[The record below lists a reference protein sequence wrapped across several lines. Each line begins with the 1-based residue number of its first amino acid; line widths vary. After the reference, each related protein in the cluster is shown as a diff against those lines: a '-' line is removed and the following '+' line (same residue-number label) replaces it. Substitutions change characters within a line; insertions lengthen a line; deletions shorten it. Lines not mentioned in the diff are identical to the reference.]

1 MKPNSNDVKADR
13 EATMKSLT
21 ATATVGSPD
30 EVDLVGLYLREIGRY
45 PLLEPQE
52 ELSLAQACKQGDL
65 AAKERLVTSNLRLVV
80 YAAREYTARGSLSF
94 PDLVQEGNLG
104 LLRAV
109 QKFDPSR
116 GFRFSTY
123 AMWWI
128 HQAIR
133 RVLAKEG
140 RTVRLPLSV
149 IHLARKIDD
158 IEQQLLDERGVPPT
172 DEKVAQALDITLKR
186 LLQVKMAL
194 QSAVSLEESPGNGTD
209 TKDLNDVLSEAD
221 VVSPEN
227 EAFRQLWWEALER
240 ELPRLS
246 PRQHQVFRLRY
257 GLEDGTAHT
266 LAAIGEKLGISRERA
281 RQLKKQAIEKLRRSA
296 PLQQLAQQIHST

>member
-1 MKPNSNDVKADR
+1 MKPNSNDVKGSR

-21 ATATVGSPD
+21 ATATAVQPD
-30 EVDLVGLYLREIGRY
+30 DVDLVGLYLREIGRY

-52 ELSLAQACKQGDL
+52 ELSLAKAYKQGDL
-65 AAKERLVTSNLRLVV
+65 AAKERLIASNLRLVV
-80 YAAREYTARGSLSF
+80 YAAREYVARGSLSF
-94 PDLVQEGNLG
+94 LDLVQEGNLG

-109 QKFDPSR
+109 QKFDPGR

-133 RVLAKEG
+133 RVLAQEG

-149 IHLARKIDD
+149 IHLAQKIEA
-158 IEQQLLDERGVPPT
+158 IEQRLLDERGVPPT
-172 DEKVAQALDITLKR
+172 DEEVAQALGIALER
-186 LLQVKMAL
+186 LMQVKTAL
-194 QSAVSLEESPGNGTD
+194 QSAVSLEESPGNGAEA
-209 TKDLNDVLSEAD
+209 KDINDVLGKDD

-246 PRQHQVFRLRY
+246 PRQHEVFRLRY
-257 GLEDGTAHT
+257 GLEDGTAYT
-266 LAAIGEKLGISRERA
+266 LAAIGKKLGISRERA
-281 RQLKKQAIEKLRRSA
+281 RQLEKQAVEKLRRSE
-296 PLQQLAQQIHST
+296 PLQQLAQQIHTT